1 LERLH
6 KARRFDAM
14 CRQLG
19 YTRAAAAKALQV
31 SERTLHNWVSGKTAV
46 PYAAYK
52 LLRVLCFHEIPFQ
65 SWHGWHFAGGKLWS
79 PEGHGFTGHDG
90 SWWSLLVRQARSCG
104 VMFAQQRELRATIA
118 ALNAEIESLKAGT
131 AVADAGTAGM
141 RKRPTGASVA
151 PPADRSSGLSPCEV
165 PVTPHIPL
173 TDDQDPVFVTSSE
186 GMPVFPL
193 DAFEPDLE
201 PSVLAGLRLRR
212 FLRTGVPT

>member
-1 LERLH
+1 
-6 KARRFDAM
+6 M
-14 CRQLG
+14 
-19 YTRAAAAKALQV
+19 
-31 SERTLHNWVSGKTAV
+31 
-46 PYAAYK
+46 
-52 LLRVLCFHEIPFQ
+52 
-65 SWHGWHFAGGKLWS
+65 
-79 PEGHGFTGHDG
+79 
-90 SWWSLLVRQARSCG
+90 
-104 VMFAQQRELRATIA
+104 
-118 ALNAEIESLKAGT
+118 
-131 AVADAGTAGM
+131 ADAGTAGM